1 MTRMVILG
9 GLGVSV
15 RMEGVLV
22 MVGDREGVK
31 VWVSVG
37 VLVTGRSTTRV
48 TSEVST
54 RVTSLV
60 T

>member
-1 MTRMVILG
+1 MVILG